1 MMNRFFAP
9 TLTAVA
15 LIAGTALVAGQGPA
29 LAQQAAGEA
38 LQVAEVAPGL
48 QSPEVGQLELIG
60 IDVTDQA
67 GRHVGELSN
76 VLIDDDGQVVAVIVR
91 HGGIFGIAG
100 QDVAVPFD
108 SVRLPDLTAE
118 LPEDQRRVM
127 VDMTEEQITDLPEYE
142 GYN

>member
-1 MMNRFFAP
+1 MNRFFAP